1 MATESKIKQCTIVL
15 TRECNLRCNFCY
27 VKSAGY
33 MPEDNISY
41 ENLKKIVDFCSESK
55 VKYIFFTGGEPLL
68 YPHLIDI
75 LQYIKGKQHSMMT
88 LRFVKI

>member
-1 MATESKIKQCTIVL
+1 MA
-15 TRECNLRCNFCY
+15 
-27 VKSAGY
+27 
-33 MPEDNISY
+33 EDKISY

-55 VKYIFFTGGEPLL
+55 VKFIFFTGGEPLL

-88 LRFVKI
+88 AIATNGGLLKDSKLCKGLIDSGVEYLDL